1 MIPTLDI
8 PSSMIPNLTIPSGT
22 LKHFNFEAKAE
33 TENKYYELLA
43 DGALTGY
50 LVAEQFNAVR
60 DIVSVLLS
68 SAINDLIPSINTLIQ
83 HPAKISTIYTP
94 DRYDLEQLSLT
105 CDFKN
110 RDNVL
115 AVDSILKF
123 PDVLRVDITGS
134 LTDSPLYFPK
144 IMYYKEQY
152 TNINK
157 DNSQESQVVTKIFP
171 SNFIAT
177 FEIWIN
183 LSPNVSVTNISLP
196 DNYVLLDNEQAFPSE
211 LESLTSDESKS
222 TVYVFPIR
230 VSNIADVNALD
241 IQISYAYRFIA
252 GNTFIPIKQ
261 EGLSGVIDTT
271 TEIVTNNIENT

>member
-94 DRYDLEQLSLT
+94 DYYDLEQLSLT

-123 PDVLRVDITGS
+123 PDVLRVDITES

-152 TNINK
+152 TNINNN
-157 DNSQESQVVTKIFP
+157 NSRAVTQIFP
-171 SNFIAT
+171 KDFIAT

-183 LSPNVSVTNISLP
+183 LSPNVSVTNVSLP

-211 LESLTSDESKS
+211 LESLTSDEGKS

-230 VSNIADVNALD
+230 VSNIADINALD

-252 GNTFIPIKQ
+252 GNTSIPIKQ
-261 EGLSGVIDTT
+261 EELSGVIDTT